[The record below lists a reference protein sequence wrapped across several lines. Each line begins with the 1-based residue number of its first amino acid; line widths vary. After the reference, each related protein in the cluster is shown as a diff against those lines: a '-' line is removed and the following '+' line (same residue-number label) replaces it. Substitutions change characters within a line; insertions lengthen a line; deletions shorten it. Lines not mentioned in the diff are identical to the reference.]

1 MPTSVSDPS
10 PILCQPTSI
19 ITASE
24 DDASPV
30 IMLWNLRNALAPE
43 AILSGHDKGILS
55 LSWCK
60 QDPNLLLS
68 SGKDNRNILWNPN
81 SREMLGEVCLARLVL
96 WELCSVSEIPRA
108 PSQYP
113 ASNNW
118 IFQTGFCPRNPDI
131 FASASFDGKINVF
144 SLQTNRNFSECSSR
158 SAHQQ
163 ASESE
168 DLFDNPS
175 FLASSTEGDFSL
187 QQPPK
192 WLQRPVSATF
202 GFGGLLTTTSNLSGA
217 SGKTQSATVHLRTV
231 VTEPELMDRVRKLQS
246 AAGSKEDLGVLCEE
260 RSRDAEGAGGEQDVA
275 AWRALSS
282 LFTANSRSEL
292 VSLLGFSKEEV
303 SEKVAVAINKFKKDH
318 GKDDLPKEAIEPPS
332 TTVTFAEDTTSGD
345 FSVDASSK
353 EDSTASTASGG
364 AGEVAGSEF
373 STGGLSDA
381 TKKTE
386 AESEAT
392 EPSSSLFSDDDV
404 GTPQTDAAPDFFSS
418 MGTLRS
424 ALPSHV
430 LVPHQPQQAESSAA
444 ATVGSAPSLAA
455 SEMLKVS
462 TFKIYPSDES
472 EVDNL
477 ITRALVLG
485 DFQSAVSL
493 CLSSE
498 RFADAI
504 LLAVRGG
511 PELLAK
517 TQKTYF
523 ERRTES
529 LPYLRLFQSIVSDDL
544 ADVVQNADLTEWQE
558 IFVVLCT
565 FAKADEFNNLA
576 EQLGQRLEHQYRVAA
591 GSEDSNVARQA
602 KDHRRNAT
610 LCFLAAKKL
619 ERIVTIWADEMREEE
634 ESLQA
639 ASSASSRY
647 TAHAKALQSFIE
659 KVSVFQGAT
668 DYIDNDFASP
678 TESEAIA
685 ESGARSY
692 KLSTLYE
699 RYFEYADLLATQGL
713 VQAAAKYVQLTPAD
727 FRLEGTSADPNA
739 ARERFLAGASVSAP
753 ATTTTPNTS
762 ASAYAKPAPVATL
775 FAQAPAQR
783 QPPPVSTSFKPSHG
797 SRASASGRNA
807 RASISINGN
816 SPFIAVAA
824 PTPPVVTPGGPSP
837 AQSVYS
843 PYPAASSAPYQIS
856 SPHGVAPQTGG
867 YNNYGT
873 QSNYGAQQSFG
884 APSSAGIPPPPRP
897 VGTPGSQTP
906 PPLLPAAARR
916 DIPGWNDAPPSKA
929 SAILRPFSAANKAG
943 PITSPFPNSPG
954 MAPPPMSPGV
964 TGPAHQQQNNGFFP
978 PPRGSTPQAAPPPP
992 PPSRGASQV
1001 RPLPPPIAAPSA
1013 PPPRAAPPPAA
1024 RPAPP
1029 PGARAPPRVTSP
1041 LSVAAPQA
1049 AVSARSPPPSAG
1061 PYAPPPGSQPS
1072 AAPLTGHGAPAP
1084 PPAKAQASP
1093 APPAPP
1099 AAPKYP
1105 PGDRSH
1111 IPTANIPIFEQI
1123 QFLFEHVRSLPPP
1136 NVSPN
1141 EQLAFDR
1148 QLNLHF
1154 DFAALLS
1161 SSRKPPRSCSA
1172 CRPSSTCCTIDSTA
1186 TTSRRTSHLSCG
1198 RLRRAWRTD
1207 GWMRHTLSVR
1217 LLEPHPQFYL
1227 SIKLTCFSNLA
1238 CPQS

>member
-1 MPTSVSDPS
+1 
-10 PILCQPTSI
+10 
-19 ITASE
+19 
-24 DDASPV
+24 
-30 IMLWNLRNALAPE
+30 
-43 AILSGHDKGILS
+43 
-55 LSWCK
+55 
-60 QDPNLLLS
+60 
-68 SGKDNRNILWNPN
+68 
-81 SREMLGEVCLARLVL
+81 
-96 WELCSVSEIPRA
+96 
-108 PSQYP
+108 
-113 ASNNW
+113 
-118 IFQTGFCPRNPDI
+118 
-131 FASASFDGKINVF
+131 
-144 SLQTNRNFSECSSR
+144 
-158 SAHQQ
+158 
-163 ASESE
+163 
-168 DLFDNPS
+168 
-175 FLASSTEGDFSL
+175 
-187 QQPPK
+187 
-192 WLQRPVSATF
+192 
-202 GFGGLLTTTSNLSGA
+202 
-217 SGKTQSATVHLRTV
+217 
-231 VTEPELMDRVRKLQS
+231 MDRVRKLQW
-246 AAGSKEDLGVLCEE
+246 AVGSKEDLGVLCEE
-260 RSRDAEGAGGEQDVA
+260 RSRDAEGAGEEQDVA
-275 AWRALSS
+275 AWKALSS

-292 VSLLGFSKEEV
+292 VSLLGFSKEEM

-318 GKDDLPKEAIEPPS
+318 GKEDLPKEGIEPPS
-332 TTVTFAEDTTSGD
+332 TTVTFADDTTSGD
-345 FSVDASSK
+345 ASIDASSK
-353 EDSTASTASGG
+353 EDGTEWTTSGG
-364 AGEVAGSEF
+364 AGEVAGSVF

-444 ATVGSAPSLAA
+444 ATVGSAPSLVA

-544 ADVVQNADLTEWQE
+544 TDVVQNADLTEWQE

-591 GSEDSNVARQA
+591 GSEDSNVARQG
-602 KDHRRNAT
+602 KDHRRNAM

-619 ERIVTIWADEMREEE
+619 ERVVTIWADEMREEE

-647 TAHAKALQSFIE
+647 TAHAQALQSFVE
-659 KVSVFQGAT
+659 KVTIFQGAT

-678 TESEAIA
+678 TESEAVA

-692 KLSTLYE
+692 KLSILYE

-713 VQAAAKYVQLTPAD
+713 VNAAAKYVQLTPAD

-739 ARERFLAGASVSAP
+739 ARERFLAIASVSAP

-762 ASAYAKPAPVATL
+762 ASAYAKPAPAATP
-775 FAQAPAQR
+775 FAQTPAQR

-797 SRASASGRNA
+797 SRASVSGRNA

-843 PYPAASSAPYQIS
+843 PYPAASSAPYQVS
-856 SPHGVAPQTGG
+856 SPYGFAPQTGG
-867 YNNYGT
+867 YNNYGA
-873 QSNYGAQQSFG
+873 QSDYGAQRSFG
-884 APSSAGIPPPPRP
+884 APSSASIPPPPRP

-906 PPLLPAAARR
+906 PPPLPAAARR

-929 SAILRPFSAANKAG
+929 SAILRPVSAANKAG

-1001 RPLPPPIAAPSA
+1001 RPLPPPTAA
-1013 PPPRAAPPPAA
+1013 PPPLRAAPPPAT

-1029 PGARAPPRVTSP
+1029 SGARPPPRVTSP
-1041 LSVAAPQA
+1041 LSVAVPQT
-1049 AVSARSPPPSAG
+1049 AVSARSPPPAG

-1072 AAPLTGHGAPAP
+1072 AAPPTGFGAPAP
-1084 PPAKAQASP
+1084 PPAKAQAPS
-1093 APPAPP
+1093 APPVLP

-1123 QFLFEHVRSLPPP
+1123 QFLFEHVRSLPTP

-1141 EQLAFDR
+1141 ERLAFYR
-1148 QLNLHF
+1148 QLKLRA
-1154 DFAALLS
+1154 DFAALLA

-1186 TTSRRTSHLSCG
+1186 TTSRRTSHPSCG
-1198 RLRRAWRTD
+1198 RLQRAWRTD
-1207 GWMRHTLSVR
+1207 GWMRRTLSVR
-1217 LLEPHPQFYL
+1217 LFEPICSSTM
-1227 SIKLTCFSNLA
+1227 SIKLTCFSTLLFPSPELYSQHGFRWSPA
-1238 CPQS
+1238 SDRSSFPCLLPPCPTSI

>member
-1 MPTSVSDPS
+1 MPDSSFRRFAGS
-10 PILCQPTSI
+10 N
-19 ITASE
+19 IT
-24 DDASPV
+24 
-30 IMLWNLRNALAPE
+30 
-43 AILSGHDKGILS
+43 
-55 LSWCK
+55 
-60 QDPNLLLS
+60 
-68 SGKDNRNILWNPN
+68 
-81 SREMLGEVCLARLVL
+81 
-96 WELCSVSEIPRA
+96 RA
-108 PSQYP
+108 PLQYP
-113 ASNNW
+113 ISNNW
-118 IFQTGFCPRNPDI
+118 IFQTGFCPRNPNI

-144 SLQTNRNFSECSSR
+144 SLQTNSNASEGSSR

-163 ASESE
+163 ASESD

-187 QQPPK
+187 QQPPN

-202 GFGGLLTTTSNLSGA
+202 GFGGILTTTSNLSGV

-231 VTEPELMDRVRKLQS
+231 VTEPELMERVRKLQS

-260 RSRDAEGAGGEQDVA
+260 RSRDADGAGGEQDMA
-275 AWRALSS
+275 AWKALSS

-318 GKDDLPKEAIEPPS
+318 GKEDLPKEAIEPPS
-332 TTVTFAEDTTSGD
+332 TTVTFADDTASGD
-345 FSVDASSK
+345 AHVDASSK
-353 EDSTASTASGG
+353 EDGTESTASGG

-523 ERRTES
+523 ERQTES

-544 ADVVQNADLTEWQE
+544 TDVVQNADLAEWQE

-591 GSEDSNVARQA
+591 GSEDVHVARRA

-619 ERIVTIWADEMREEE
+619 ERVVTIWADEMREEE

-647 TAHAKALQSFIE
+647 TAHAQALQSFIE
-659 KVSVFQGAT
+659 KVTVFQSAT

-678 TESEAIA
+678 TESEAVA

-753 ATTTTPNTS
+753 ATTSTPSTS
-762 ASAYAKPAPVATL
+762 ASAYAKPAPVATP
-775 FAQAPAQR
+775 FAQASVQR
-783 QPPPVSTSFKPSHG
+783 QPPPVSTSLKPSHG
-797 SRASASGRNA
+797 SRASVSGRKA

-816 SPFIAVAA
+816 SPYIAVAA
-824 PTPPVVTPGGPSP
+824 PSPPVVTPVGPSP

-843 PYPAASSAPYQIS
+843 PYPAVSSAPYQVS
-856 SPHGVAPQTGG
+856 SPYANAGVAPQTGG
-867 YNNYGT
+867 YNNYGA
-873 QSNYGAQQSFG
+873 QSYYGAQQGFG

-906 PPLLPAAARR
+906 PPLPAAARR

-929 SAILRPFSAANKAG
+929 SAILRPISGANKSG
-943 PITSPFPNSPG
+943 LITSPFPNSPG
-954 MAPPPMSPGV
+954 MAPPPMSPGM
-964 TGPAHQQQNNGFFP
+964 TGPAHQQQSNGFFP

-992 PPSRGASQV
+992 PSRGASQV
-1001 RPLPPPIAAPSA
+1001 RPLPPPTAAP

-1024 RPAPP
+1024 RTAPP
-1029 PGARAPPRVTSP
+1029 PGARPPRVASP
-1041 LSVAAPQA
+1041 LSAAAPQA
-1049 AVSARSPPPSAG
+1049 VVSARSPPPAG

-1072 AAPLTGHGAPAP
+1072 AAPHTGSGAPA
-1084 PPAKAQASP
+1084 PPAKAQALP

-1099 AAPKYP
+1099 PAPKYP

-1136 NVSPN
+1136 NVSLK
-1141 EQLAFDR
+1141 EWLAFD
-1148 QLNLHF
+1148 
-1154 DFAALLS
+1154 
-1161 SSRKPPRSCSA
+1161 
-1172 CRPSSTCCTIDSTA
+1172 DS
-1186 TTSRRTSHLSCG
+1186 
-1198 RLRRAWRTD
+1198 
-1207 GWMRHTLSVR
+1207 
-1217 LLEPHPQFYL
+1217 
-1227 SIKLTCFSNLA
+1227 
-1238 CPQS
+1238 